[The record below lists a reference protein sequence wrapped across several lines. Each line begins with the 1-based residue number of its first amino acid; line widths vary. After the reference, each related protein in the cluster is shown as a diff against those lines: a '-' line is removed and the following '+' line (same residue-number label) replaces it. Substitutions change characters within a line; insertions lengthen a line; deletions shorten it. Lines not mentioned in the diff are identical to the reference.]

1 MICVFILS
9 LCTDKVLTFPL
20 TNYLCNNQCNPSHNF
35 LLRYLQKSGQDKLF
49 AENVSSKSK
58 NVESGPPAR
67 IREET
72 TYFFCEEITA
82 KSVPYK
88 NNTNKQIRKERS
100 CPLSVPVHFERIEEK
115 CIVFSETYRGPLHS
129 KCKTYPVLRLETCR
143 TH

>member
-9 LCTDKVLTFPL
+9 LCTDKVLTFPM
-20 TNYLCNNQCNPSHNF
+20 TNYLRNNRCNPSHNF
-35 LLRYLQKSGQDKLF
+35 LLKYLQNNGQDKLF
-49 AENVSSKSK
+49 AEKSK
-58 NVESGPPAR
+58 KVESGPPAR

-88 NNTNKQIRKERS
+88 NNTNNKIRKERS
-100 CPLSVPVHFERIEEK
+100 CPLSVPVHFEQIEEK
-115 CIVFSETYRGPLHS
+115 CIVFSETYRGPFHS

-143 TH
+143 TY

>member
-1 MICVFILS
+1 M
-9 LCTDKVLTFPL
+9 
-20 TNYLCNNQCNPSHNF
+20 QPSYRNF
-35 LLRYLQKSGQDKLF
+35 LLKYLQNNG
-49 AENVSSKSK
+49 ENASSKSK
-58 NVESGPPAR
+58 KVESGPPAR

>member
-9 LCTDKVLTFPL
+9 LCNDKVMTFPE
-20 TNYLCNNQCNPSHNF
+20 TNHLRNNRWNPLHNF
-35 LLRYLQKSGQDKLF
+35 VLKYLKNNGDDKLF
-49 AENVSSKSK
+49 AENASSKSK
-58 NVESGPPAR
+58 KDASGPPAR

-100 CPLSVPVHFERIEEK
+100 CPLSVPVHFEQIEEK
-115 CIVFSETYRGPLHS
+115 FIVFSETYRGPFHS
-129 KCKTYPVLRLETCR
+129 KCKTYPVLRWETYR
-143 TH
+143 TF